1 MTVADPERNQLS
13 SVGNAARVL
22 KAFTSRRREYGVS
35 ELARELD
42 LSTSS
47 VHRILATLKA
57 ENLVEQD
64 PDSGRYR
71 LGLAIYDLA
80 AAVTAGFDL
89 SHAILQPMAVLRN
102 QTGETV
108 HVAVLDGREV
118 VYVERLDSPHTLR
131 IFLDVGRRNWAHCT
145 GTGKV
150 LLAHL
155 PSNELDRLLDGWD
168 LAPVTKKTVTDQ
180 TELRAELRRIRRA
193 GHAINHGESEEDTI
207 SIGAPIRD
215 RSGSVVAAMSVAGP
229 ENRMNEDLQGVI
241 QTVMSAASAASSRLG
256 YKKGASR

>member
-1 MTVADPERNQLS
+1 MTRSPDRSQLS

-47 VHRILATLKA
+47 VHRILATLRT
-57 ENLVEQD
+57 EHLVEQD
-64 PDSGRYR
+64 VDTGRYR

-131 IFLDVGRRNWAHCT
+131 MFLDVGRRNWAHCT

-150 LLAHL
+150 LLAAL
-155 PSNELDRLLDGWD
+155 PIVDLDRLLDGWN
-168 LAPVTKKTVTDQ
+168 LEAVTEHTITDR
-180 TELRAELRRIRRA
+180 EALRTQLEDVREDGYAVNL
-193 GHAINHGESEEDTI
+193 GESEQGVV
-207 SIGAPIRD
+207 SVSAPIRD
-215 RSGSVVAAMSVAGP
+215 RSGQVVASMSVAGP
-229 ENRMNEDLQGVI
+229 DTRMDQDLTAITHAV
-241 QTVMSAASAASSRLG
+241 TTAAAAASSRLG
-256 YKKGASR
+256 HEKGTAP